1 MRVHILPIAAAV
13 FLWTA
18 FVLPAQSRA
27 QDGKTRIAI
36 IGLDHDHVW
45 RLLHDI
51 AGEPQADLVA
61 IAEPNPALTSKA
73 KSQVSAGVQFYSD

>member
-1 MRVHILPIAAAV
+1 LDRICPACAIAGAR
-13 FLWTA
+13 W
-18 FVLPAQSRA
+18 
-27 QDGKTRIAI
+27 KTRIAI